1 MDGPR
6 NKQNNKANSIFY
18 YCRRRSGEWRPA
30 AAARMPARSRFHA
43 GLRRCTCARRPSTP
57 TANSQRG
64 APRSRVWTPVWTVRA
79 INKIIKLIQYLT
91 IVVGGAGSGVLRLR
105 LVTAGSGGPGHRPSS
120 LKKQRF
126 SGFSRREP
134 RSRPGAITSSRTSP
148 DRTPPHGYEL
158 PKTSG
163 HACAPDSCVNSAYLR
178 GRRCEALARAAGLI
192 TVWMEV
198 RVLPDPPRSLSNLQI
213 SRRRPRR
220 SQLAGSCGCLSV
232 SAETFSG
239 VKAILGGLSLGRG
252 IPFPRCRSILDEDWC
267 GCDGYHTERPSI
279 WR

>member
-1 MDGPR
+1 MAPPQPHPSHQSSKR
-6 NKQNNKANSIFY
+6 KLSSKADL
-18 YCRRRSGEWRPA
+18 WRPWFA
-30 AAARMPARSRFHA
+30 TRQVQLLRHMPARSRFHA

-163 HACAPDSCVNSAYLR
+163 HACAPI
-178 GRRCEALARAAGLI
+178 LA
-192 TVWMEV
+192 
-198 RVLPDPPRSLSNLQI
+198 
-213 SRRRPRR
+213 
-220 SQLAGSCGCLSV
+220 
-232 SAETFSG
+232 
-239 VKAILGGLSLGRG
+239 
-252 IPFPRCRSILDEDWC
+252 
-267 GCDGYHTERPSI
+267 
-279 WR
+279 